1 MSASTARSSSRYFSR
16 VRLKDF
22 FARPLIDFALA
33 RPQSSSS
40 EVFVKEVP
48 ASRSLPSSHARTR
61 RGPSFLV
68 ALLAALAWS
77 STATAA
83 DVGAPE
89 LAPSAPALTSATTS
103 LLELRPSAAVDPAD
117 DAPSTADPRPEN
129 GDDGTRSE
137 VEHVRIGA
145 IGGVGFPRPLAV
157 EGMVKIERVVGLA
170 VEYSVLPN
178 IRVSDVDVNSWALA
192 GDLNIFPFQGGF
204 FIGAKGGRQHVAT
217 ATTIDAGSYG
227 TASGSMTV
235 DTWFVNPR
243 IGYLKTWNSGFTL
256 GIDAGVQIPISSSV
270 EATASDGLE
279 VPSEVQ
285 DFGKKLGQTVLPTID
300 LLRLGFML

>member
-1 MSASTARSSSRYFSR
+1 M
-16 VRLKDF
+16 
-22 FARPLIDFALA
+22 
-33 RPQSSSS
+33 
-40 EVFVKEVP
+40 KEVP
-48 ASRSLPSSHARTR
+48 ASRSVSPAVARR
-61 RGPSFLV
+61 VAPFLV
-68 ALLAALAWS
+68 AVLPALAWS
-77 STATAA
+77 APAAA
-83 DVGAPE
+83 DDVAAPE
-89 LAPSAPALTSATTS
+89 LASSAPALTLTSATAS
-103 LLELRPSAAVDPAD
+103 LLELGPSAAVDPAEV
-117 DAPSTADPRPEN
+117 APSTADPRPEN

-157 EGMVKIERVVGLA
+157 EGMVKIEKIVGLGL
-170 VEYSVLPN
+170 EYSVLPN
-178 IRVSDVDVNSWALA
+178 IRLADVEVNSWALA
-192 GDLNIFPFQGGF
+192 GDLNIFPFRGGF

-227 TASGSMTV
+227 SASGSMTV

-270 EATASDGLE
+270 EATASDGLD